1 MTAKEYLLQA
11 HDIRLQIYHI
21 RLRCEELR
29 AKLGYHPLQLD
40 DSGAS
45 KTSVTDKV
53 GDTLAELC
61 DWDREYEDQI
71 FELKKKLDEI
81 SNQINRMGNKRN
93 AELLRWRYLEE
104 NRKEPSKL
112 NSWITVAYKMNLA
125 NERVAITMHGRAL
138 KDFEKI
144 LSC

>member
-11 HDIRLQIYHI
+11 KDIRAQIYHI

-40 DSGAS
+40 NTGAS
-45 KTSVTDKV
+45 KGSPRDKV

-61 DWDREYEDQI
+61 DWDREYEDQVC
-71 FELKKKLDEI
+71 ELKKKLDEI
-81 SNQINRMGNKRN
+81 SNRINLMPNKRY

-104 NRKEPSKL
+104 NKKEPSRL
-112 NSWITVAYKMNLA
+112 NSWITVAYKLNLA

-138 KDFEKI
+138 KEFEKI
-144 LSC
+144 L

>member
-11 HDIRLQIYHI
+11 HDIRSQIYHI
-21 RLRCEELR
+21 WLRCEELR
-29 AKLGYHPLQLD
+29 AKLDYHPLQLD

-45 KTSVTDKV
+45 KPSITDKV

-61 DWDREYEDQI
+61 DWDKEYEGQI
-71 FELKKKLDEI
+71 CELKKKLDEI
-81 SNQINRMGNKRN
+81 SAQINRMDNKRF
-93 AELLRWRYLEE
+93 AELLRWRYIEE
-104 NRKEPSKL
+104 NKKEPSKL

-138 KDFEKI
+138 KEFEKI
-144 LSC
+144 M

>member
-1 MTAKEYLLQA
+1 MTAKEYLSQA
-11 HDIRLQIYHI
+11 NDIRCQIYHI
-21 RLRCEELR
+21 QMRCEELR
-29 AKLGYHPLQLD
+29 CKLGYHPLQLD

-45 KTSVTDKV
+45 RTTVTDKV

-71 FELKKKLDEI
+71 CELKKKLDEI
-81 SNQINRMGNKRN
+81 SNRINYMPNKRY

-104 NRKEPSKL
+104 NKKEPSKL
-112 NSWITVAYKMNLA
+112 NSWITVAYKLNLA

-138 KDFEKI
+138 KEFEKI
-144 LSC
+144 M